1 MTYVAERPH
10 DTGLT
15 VGDTAALIGVTVRT
29 LHHWD
34 EIGLATPSART
45 PAGYRL
51 YTDADL
57 ERLNRILAYRE
68 TGLGLDAIRG
78 VLDDAASEIGATL
91 QEQRER
97 LAARIADLQRLEDR
111 LAKMAEAHEHGIP
124 LSPDEQEAT
133 FGPGW
138 DPARNAEARARWGD
152 SPQWAQF
159 AERAAFRSKQEWRNL
174 SQSMSTLE
182 DDLAG
187 ALERGVRP
195 GSPEANELAER
206 HREIFG
212 NFFPITRQMQVC
224 LGRMFEADPGF
235 AAHYDGVRDGLASWF
250 RQTVDEAARAEGIDP
265 DLATWR

>member
-10 DTGLT
+10 DTDLT
-15 VGDTAALIGVTVRT
+15 VGETAALNGVTVRT

-34 EIGLATPSART
+34 EIGLATPSVRT

-57 ERLNRILAYRE
+57 QRLSRIIAYRE
-68 TGLGLDAIRG
+68 TGLGLDTIRG

-91 QEQRER
+91 KAQRER
-97 LAARIADLQRLEDR
+97 LAARIADLRRLEDR
-111 LAKMAEAHEHGIP
+111 LATMAEAHEHGIP
-124 LSPDEQEAT
+124 LSPDEQET
-133 FGPGW
+133 FFGPDW
-138 DPARNAEARARWGD
+138 DPHRNVEARARWGD

-159 AERAAFRSKQEWRNL
+159 AERAAFRSKQEWRDL
-174 SQSMSTLE
+174 SRAMTTLE
-182 DDLAG
+182 QDLG
-187 ALERGVRP
+187 AAIDRGVRP
-195 GSPEANELAER
+195 GSPAANELAER
-206 HREIFG
+206 HREVFG

-235 AAHYDGVRDGLASWF
+235 AAHYDGIRDGLASWF
-250 RQTVDEAARAEGIDP
+250 RQTVDESARAHGIDP